1 MRLAKVLIE
10 HPIIAL
16 DLPFDYLIP
25 EAMSPFVG
33 VRVEV
38 EFNKQIIV
46 GYLTAI
52 IEDKRSLLQIEN
64 DLGFSLKPIIRVID
78 DAPILNK
85 ELVDLASQL
94 AYATVSPLISIY
106 QAMLPPSL
114 KPTSGKKAKIK
125 LAKFIKVLSSSLDGL
140 TTKQG
145 EALSSLKLNQEYN
158 KADLTIA
165 PGLIKTLINKGKIE
179 EFSKEVYR
187 STSLKDVKLI
197 EGHKL
202 NPDQAAVLKEIKNSS
217 DQVYLLQGVT
227 GSGKTEIYIDLAI
240 EYLEQGKNVLILV
253 PEISL
258 TPQMV
263 ERFKLRLKFPLAVFH
278 SGISSAERYDEYRRI
293 VKGEVRV
300 VIGARSAIFVPLNN
314 LGLIVID
321 EEHSESYKQD
331 NTPQYHA
338 RDVALIRIKTHK
350 AKLILGSAT
359 PSLETKARQLKGLY
373 HGLFLPRR
381 INDLALPEVKIVDL
395 MEQTKKG
402 GSDLISPPLKN
413 AINEALA
420 KQQQV
425 ILLLNRRGYAPS
437 ISCRNCGYVYKC
449 PNCDVALKYHKDKNQ
464 LHCHYCDYKSSYPST
479 CQECN
484 SKYLRYIGFGTQ
496 KVEEYIN
503 ENFAQAKV
511 LRMDLDSVRDAKG
524 YEKILKDFGEQKYN
538 ILLGTQMIAK
548 GLDFPN
554 VSLVG
559 VLNADVGLFNGDFRA
574 NERVFQL
581 LTQVVGRAG
590 RGVKGNAFIQTFN
603 PTQFAIKLASEQDYE
618 KFYIKEMEYRHERKY
633 PPYRYFALM
642 MFSAKKIDDA
652 EKAALIIKDLINK
665 KQLAD
670 VEVLGPSQPY
680 IAMNYGLQR
689 LRLVIKYKDR
699 DMILKLMNEL
709 KNYQFDNKR
718 VSISIDIDPYKEI

>member
-25 EAMSPFVG
+25 EAMAPFVG

-52 IEDKRSLLQIEN
+52 IEDKRSLVQIEN

-125 LAKFIKVLSSSLDGL
+125 LAKFIKVINSSLDGL

-145 EALSSLKLNQEYN
+145 EALSSLNQNQEYN

-165 PGLIKTLINKGKIE
+165 PGLIKTLIIKGKIE

-187 STSLKDVKLI
+187 STSLKDVKLV

-202 NPDQAAVLKEIKNSS
+202 NPDQAAVLNEIKNSS

-300 VIGARSAIFVPLNN
+300 VIGARSAIFVPLTN
-314 LGLIVID
+314 LG
-321 EEHSESYKQD
+321 
-331 NTPQYHA
+331 
-338 RDVALIRIKTHK
+338 
-350 AKLILGSAT
+350 
-359 PSLETKARQLKGLY
+359 
-373 HGLFLPRR
+373 
-381 INDLALPEVKIVDL
+381 
-395 MEQTKKG
+395 
-402 GSDLISPPLKN
+402 
-413 AINEALA
+413 
-420 KQQQV
+420 
-425 ILLLNRRGYAPS
+425 
-437 ISCRNCGYVYKC
+437 
-449 PNCDVALKYHKDKNQ
+449 
-464 LHCHYCDYKSSYPST
+464 
-479 CQECN
+479 
-484 SKYLRYIGFGTQ
+484 
-496 KVEEYIN
+496 
-503 ENFAQAKV
+503 
-511 LRMDLDSVRDAKG
+511 
-524 YEKILKDFGEQKYN
+524 
-538 ILLGTQMIAK
+538 
-548 GLDFPN
+548 
-554 VSLVG
+554 
-559 VLNADVGLFNGDFRA
+559 
-574 NERVFQL
+574 
-581 LTQVVGRAG
+581 
-590 RGVKGNAFIQTFN
+590 
-603 PTQFAIKLASEQDYE
+603 
-618 KFYIKEMEYRHERKY
+618 
-633 PPYRYFALM
+633 
-642 MFSAKKIDDA
+642 
-652 EKAALIIKDLINK
+652 
-665 KQLAD
+665 
-670 VEVLGPSQPY
+670 
-680 IAMNYGLQR
+680 
-689 LRLVIKYKDR
+689 
-699 DMILKLMNEL
+699 
-709 KNYQFDNKR
+709 
-718 VSISIDIDPYKEI
+718 